1 MYIAKLKEKIEE
13 ENNLNNDYK
22 KESNEEK
29 NILKV

>member
-1 MYIAKLKEKIEE
+1 MYIAKLKERIEE

-22 KESNEEK
+22 KESNEGK

>member
-1 MYIAKLKEKIEE
+1 MYIAKLKERIEE